1 MAEEGIRFKTGYV
14 GPAFDFAQAGRN
26 IGMQIVA
33 DVERKRER
41 ERRDRIERDQQYGF
55 TKAMQESV
63 DGKLN
68 NMYREGAQLLLNDMQ
83 EKSSAALVS
92 GEPSAIAAANA
103 AKQEYMTYTN
113 IASAKSAQNNQ
124 IRANIVAGNIKGLA
138 GTQEEALADFIEYDK
153 ADVRFDENGRLVV
166 ADKKTGELKYWAES
180 FLSDVNDLYVPPM
193 MWEGTNYMP
202 ENMGKDIYDSL
213 LAQQAEVLQ
222 VRDGNGFATG
232 NLDSETAYQMI
243 NDELQSRMSLR
254 GPEMLEAMQAIG
266 YKVLRA
272 PGKTELSES
281 DIDEATKFYTEGE
294 LFNTV
299 LPDGRN
305 IASGRLNDRGEWVF
319 DVSDEEVK
327 NSAVGMEVAV
337 QKRKAIKVYMEQSAE
352 RAYNL
357 IPVKDETAQ
366 SERIRR
372 EEERLQTKA
381 ILEAAKDEANKVV
394 YPPIIPFTEPAR
406 LSTGEGVVE
415 ADALKVKAS
424 VSGRTFRFNMSGRL
438 VDSELEKQGKAVSNE
453 SKELLTG
460 DVKVEV
466 KNVIHDD
473 RTGEIIGF
481 DLNTGPGL
489 IEGALLSIDGTPIKN
504 VTVTRGSDAFDEVYT
519 SIMQIAAPSKTK
531 RSGAEFLE
539 SATFSA
545 MEYLDIEPPSDAAL
559 ERSNNYMG
567 AMQTIAVSMGS
578 DLMNSI
584 ADVVGAMPLKERIA
598 METRIFEEVSKGNYP
613 TVVDGEV
620 KFPE

>member
-1 MAEEGIRFKTGYV
+1 
-14 GPAFDFAQAGRN
+14 
-26 IGMQIVA
+26 
-33 DVERKRER
+33 
-41 ERRDRIERDQQYGF
+41 
-55 TKAMQESV
+55 
-63 DGKLN
+63 
-68 NMYREGAQLLLNDMQ
+68 
-83 EKSSAALVS
+83 
-92 GEPSAIAAANA
+92 
-103 AKQEYMTYTN
+103 
-113 IASAKSAQNNQ
+113 
-124 IRANIVAGNIKGLA
+124 
-138 GTQEEALADFIEYDK
+138 
-153 ADVRFDENGRLVV
+153 
-166 ADKKTGELKYWAES
+166 
-180 FLSDVNDLYVPPM
+180 
-193 MWEGTNYMP
+193 
-202 ENMGKDIYDSL
+202 
-213 LAQQAEVLQ
+213 
-222 VRDGNGFATG
+222 
-232 NLDSETAYQMI
+232 
-243 NDELQSRMSLR
+243 
-254 GPEMLEAMQAIG
+254 MLEAMQAIG
-266 YKVLRA
+266 YKKLRA
-272 PGKTELSES
+272 PGKTELTES
-281 DIDEATKFYTEGE
+281 DIDEATKFYTEAE

-305 IASGRLNDRGEWVF
+305 IGSGRLNDRGEWEF

-327 NSAVGMEVAV
+327 NSAIGMDVAV
-337 QKRKAIKVYMEQSAE
+337 QKRKAIKVYMEQSAQ